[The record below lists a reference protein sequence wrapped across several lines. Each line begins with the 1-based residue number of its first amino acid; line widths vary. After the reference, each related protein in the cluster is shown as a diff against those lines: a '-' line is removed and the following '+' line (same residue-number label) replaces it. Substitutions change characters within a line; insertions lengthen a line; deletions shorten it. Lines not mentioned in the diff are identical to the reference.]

1 MAEIYEELK
10 KRFLELCR
18 QQNLLGEHIDV
29 RARALTTEEAIGN
42 PEGND
47 FRLQLGKE
55 RLMQAE
61 FRAEFGQAF
70 TDRFGDFAGTLE
82 EIATM
87 ALDNNYRRAVFVAS
101 LNAVLKQLNLIQ
113 GTVHCRDQ
121 EPHECS
127 LELVGHIM
135 KNFGDVRVTQVGFQ
149 PRMVQEMAEAFPLR
163 VLDLDQDNIG
173 TGKFGVTVEGPEMTG
188 EAVEWADLLLVTGTT
203 LVNDTIGRFLVGKP
217 VIFYG
222 TTVAGAAYLM
232 DWERFCA
239 RSH

>member
-70 TDRFGDFAGTLE
+70 TDRFGDFAGTL
-82 EIATM
+82 
-87 ALDNNYRRAVFVAS
+87 
-101 LNAVLKQLNLIQ
+101 
-113 GTVHCRDQ
+113 
-121 EPHECS
+121 
-127 LELVGHIM
+127 
-135 KNFGDVRVTQVGFQ
+135 FGLLSRIGFLLCPYIS
-149 PRMVQEMAEAFPLR
+149 PR
-163 VLDLDQDNIG
+163 G
-173 TGKFGVTVEGPEMTG
+173 G
-188 EAVEWADLLLVTGTT
+188 
-203 LVNDTIGRFLVGKP
+203 
-217 VIFYG
+217 
-222 TTVAGAAYLM
+222 
-232 DWERFCA
+232 
-239 RSH
+239 